1 MMEQENI
8 NTDSKQEIKHY
19 TNTIEPIDGNLNLPE
34 DNKDL
39 NITPDINNN
48 INPSPL
54 NIKKRLSIEILRQI
68 MRDQN
73 ISYEEKEKINKLIQ
87 EIRDKDYTM
96 SYSDFNGANDDL
108 VQSLNQNKQVL
119 EDPGVLKLP
128 NSLDYDIELYKI
140 GRKCHGLKG
149 RYGIIKNGKL
159 YSSDKPLQSLK
170 EKDFEKLKD
179 KTDFLK
185 DAEIIKEFRDLNSG
199 GEWPPKDKQYR
210 IRINYQPD
218 PEKKEKEKES
228 TITLYFQDEHQMKEV
243 ELALYNISKPV
254 EFKTKAKTICDNLN
268 NIFLKGKRLYTILKI
283 LSVKNKIKK
292 RKATFL
298 KVENITKQKIN
309 AKFKE
314 EFLNNQIV
322 NESIKINEPINKSE
336 NSSKYKVRGVNKPNE
351 FRNEEIPLSDF
362 MPLISK
368 ASTTEDQISMKKSLN
383 NMINQYNLLKNEIPE
398 DIINEAEQET
408 NRGK

>member
-8 NTDSKQEIKHY
+8 NTDSKQEIKQY

-39 NITPDINNN
+39 NIIPDINNN
-48 INPSPL
+48 LNPSPL

-108 VQSLNQNKQVL
+108 VQSLNQNKQIL

-243 ELALYNISKPV
+243 ELALYNISKPI

-268 NIFLKGKRLYTILKI
+268 NIFLKGKRLYTILKL

-298 KVENITKQKIN
+298 KVENISKQKIN
-309 AKFKE
+309 AKFSEK
-314 EFLNNQIV
+314 FINNQISEKKISIEQHQE
-322 NESIKINEPINKSE
+322 ESRKSSEIPVRKKKIPI
-336 NSSKYKVRGVNKPNE
+336 E
-351 FRNEEIPLSDF
+351 FKNEEIPLSDY
-362 MPLISK
+362 MPLI
-368 ASTTEDQISMKKSLN
+368 
-383 NMINQYNLLKNEIPE
+383 
-398 DIINEAEQET
+398 
-408 NRGK
+408 

>member
-8 NTDSKQEIKHY
+8 NTDSKQELKQY
-19 TNTIEPIDGNLNLPE
+19 TNAIEPIDGNLNLPE

-228 TITLYFQDEHQMKEV
+228 TITL
-243 ELALYNISKPV
+243 
-254 EFKTKAKTICDNLN
+254 
-268 NIFLKGKRLYTILKI
+268 
-283 LSVKNKIKK
+283 K
-292 RKATFL
+292 RK
-298 KVENITKQKIN
+298 
-309 AKFKE
+309 
-314 EFLNNQIV
+314 
-322 NESIKINEPINKSE
+322 
-336 NSSKYKVRGVNKPNE
+336 
-351 FRNEEIPLSDF
+351 
-362 MPLISK
+362 
-368 ASTTEDQISMKKSLN
+368 
-383 NMINQYNLLKNEIPE
+383 YNYFIFS
-398 DIINEAEQET
+398 
-408 NRGK
+408 R